1 MSPQSRAKA
10 RAATATGR
18 ASAAADQGARA
29 EKPKGALI
37 AVEGIDGSGKSTQVH
52 LLHEFLKG
60 RGCKV
65 FFSTWNSSSLVKTAT
80 KRGKKE
86 QLLTPTTFSLIH
98 ATDFAD
104 RYERQILPRLQ
115 AGYIVLCDRYVYT
128 AFARDGV
135 RGCDPA
141 WLRKLYGFAQ
151 APDITLHFQVPLQV
165 SLDRILSGRPDLKYH
180 EAGMDLGLHTDIKE
194 SYKIFQG
201 RIHKLYTGMAKEFG
215 FTVVDSTKPIHAIQE
230 DVRRTVARAIDLSA
244 YQRTTR
250 VYGGDHA

>member
-1 MSPQSRAKA
+1 MP
-10 RAATATGR
+10 GI
-18 ASAAADQGARA
+18 
-29 EKPKGALI
+29 LI
-37 AVEGIDGSGKSTQVH
+37 AVEGVDGSGKSTQVH
-52 LLHEFLKG
+52 LLHEWLKG
-60 RGCKV
+60 MGCKV
-65 FFSTWNSSSLVKTAT
+65 FFSPWNSSSLVKTAT

-135 RGCDPA
+135 RGCEAA
-141 WLRKLYGFAQ
+141 WLRKLYDFAHG
-151 APDITLHFQVPLQV
+151 PELTLYFQVPLQV

-180 EAGMDLGLHTDIKE
+180 EAGMDLGLHPDIRE

-201 RIHKLYTGMAKEFG
+201 RIHGLYQSMAKEFR
-215 FTVVDSTKPIHAIQE
+215 FTTVDSQGQIHAIQE
-230 DVRRTVARAIDLSA
+230 HVRSLVSKRVDLSR
-244 YQRTTR
+244 YQSRSR
-250 VYGGDHA
+250 VYRGGAP